1 MTERFI
7 SRRRRKKSAAPALV
21 VLGGGAVIC
30 FAVAFILFWT
40 LGSRLAGGDGLGLSG
55 LSRSGAKAQ
64 VAAPATAAAE
74 PVKLPVGVDLQRFR
88 DMAYVP
94 VKGIYVSSW
103 GAGSAT
109 LFPKMVDL
117 ADRTEINA
125 MVIDIKDSTG
135 YVSYDC
141 SVSPV
146 RQLKLWEWRIR
157 KPAEMMA
164 TLNEH
169 NIFPIARIVCF
180 NDPLL
185 ATKKPEWA
193 VMNKNGGIWKDNKGS
208 SYINPYNR
216 QVWKYLVDLAED
228 AADRGFREIQFDYV
242 RFPSD
247 GKISETSYPGEW
259 GTMEDAIAGF
269 LEYARGRLE
278 KKGVWVSADVFGLT
292 VYVKDDMGIG
302 QRIEKI
308 APAVDIVC
316 PMIYP
321 SHYYAGAY
329 GINNPNSA
337 PYDTVV
343 YASKD
348 ASRRLEGTGCVYRP
362 WLQDFSLSGVTYG
375 VAEVKAQIKAVEE
388 QGFSE
393 WLLWDP
399 SLKYTE
405 GALRPDE
412 GAGG

>member
-1 MTERFI
+1 MSEQYI
-7 SRRRRKKSAAPALV
+7 SRRRRKKSTAPALV
-21 VLGGGAVIC
+21 VLGGGALIC
-30 FAVAFILFWT
+30 FAVAFMLFWT
-40 LGSRLAGGDGLGLSG
+40 LGSRLGGGDGLGLPG
-55 LSRSGAKAQ
+55 LSRSGAKAEG
-64 VAAPATAAAE
+64 AAPATVAAE
-74 PVKLPVGVDLQRFR
+74 PVELPIGVDLQRFR

-103 GAGSAT
+103 GAGSAE
-109 LFPKMVDL
+109 LFSRMVDL
-117 ADRTEINA
+117 ADNTEINA
-125 MVIDIKDSTG
+125 MVIDVKDSTG
-135 YVSYDC
+135 YVSYEC
-141 SVSPV
+141 SVPAV
-146 RQLKLWEWRIR
+146 RQLRLWERRIT

-164 TLNEH
+164 TLDEH
-169 NIFPIARIVCF
+169 KIFPIARIVCF

-185 ATKKPEWA
+185 AAKKPQWA
-193 VMNKNGGIWKDNKGS
+193 VMNRNGGIWKDNKGS
-208 SYINPYNR
+208 SYTNPYNR

-247 GKISETSYPGEW
+247 GKTADASYPGKW
-259 GTMEDAIAGF
+259 GAMEDAIAGF
-269 LEYARGRLE
+269 LTYARGRLE

-292 VYVKDDMGIG
+292 VKAGNDSGIG
-302 QRIEKI
+302 QKVEKI

-321 SHYYAGAY
+321 SHYYAGSY
-329 GINNPNSA
+329 NIKNPNRS
-337 PYDTVV
+337 PYDIVV

-362 WLQDFSLSGVTYG
+362 WLQDFSLAGVTYG

-399 SLKYTE
+399 SLNYTE

-412 GAGG
+412 NASG